1 MWRATFAN
9 CARAASMIFDTDV
22 LIWCFRGDS
31 RALKMIGAEPER
43 ALSIVSFMELVQGA
57 RSLGEVREIRRFLS
71 DNTFRILPLDE
82 ARSHLAAS
90 LMETCALRGGLQVA
104 DALIAATARE
114 SGEVLSTGNMRHFRP
129 IAGLRLKT
137 FRPDAP

>member
-1 MWRATFAN
+1 
-9 CARAASMIFDTDV
+9 MIFDTDI
-22 LIWCFRGDS
+22 LIWYFRGNRS
-31 RALKMIGAEPER
+31 ALETIGAERER

-57 RSLGEVREIRRFLS
+57 RSLGEVREIRRFLR

-82 ARSHLAAS
+82 AMSHLAAS
-90 LMETCALRGGLQVA
+90 LMEAHALRSGLQVA

-114 SGEVLSTGNMRHFRP
+114 TGEILATGNIRHFRP

-137 FRPDAP
+137 FRPSAR